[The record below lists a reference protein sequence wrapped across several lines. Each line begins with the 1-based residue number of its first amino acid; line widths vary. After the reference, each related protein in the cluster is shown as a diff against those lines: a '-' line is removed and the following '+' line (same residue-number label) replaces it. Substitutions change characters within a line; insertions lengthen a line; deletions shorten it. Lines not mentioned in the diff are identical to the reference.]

1 MVDNA
6 EWLSDILGVIWMIV
20 HSPWVLII
28 VIGVIFLDYILETK
42 PLISVVTVI
51 ACGIFCGLYEG
62 QWDILLII
70 GLLLGWAALTFV
82 VNYILVTLFKC
93 EIEIGCLFWL
103 VLLIPLPIAL
113 FAKEVLIYWEWWQ
126 ISVLIGVVLIG
137 LIVLGYFRRRAIARK
152 KDNEQQSKLIDYIT
166 KD

>member
-6 EWLSDILGVIWMIV
+6 EWLSDISGLIWMIV

-28 VIGVIFLDYILETK
+28 VIGIIFLDYILETK
-42 PLISVVTVI
+42 PLISVATII
-51 ACGIFCGLYEG
+51 ACGISCGLSEG

-70 GLLLGWAALTFV
+70 GFILGWMALTFV

-93 EIEIGCLFWL
+93 EIEIGCLSNL
-103 VLLIPLPIAL
+103 VLFIPLPIVL
-113 FAKEVLIYWEWWQ
+113 FVKEVLIYWGWWQ
-126 ISVLIGVVLIG
+126 ISVLIGVVLLG

-152 KDNEQQSKLIDYIT
+152 KDNEKQPHC
-166 KD
+166 